1 MQVEQKEH
9 INFEPLQWGAGGA
22 LFYMYTERLIAVFLV
37 PRTVPTHSIS
47 ALCAR
52 TLRTMSSHEVTQG
65 TSSSFCTSNLHRRL
79 GIEERPECK
88 KAIKTKASG
97 NLLHLK
103 YCGNTSRQSSHTA
116 DIGSE
121 SAHRNW
127 FLTYFRLVF
136 FWEVSSKWT
145 EPVYICFSVQTQPKS
160 HMKQGAREK
169 RRRNCG
175 EGPVTARLLRTK
187 K

>member
-1 MQVEQKEH
+1 
-9 INFEPLQWGAGGA
+9 
-22 LFYMYTERLIAVFLV
+22 MYTERLIAVFLV
-37 PRTVPTHSIS
+37 PRTVHTHSIS

-52 TLRTMSSHEVTQG
+52 TLRSMSSHEVTQG

-127 FLTYFRLVF
+127 FLNLFSSRF
-136 FWEVSSKWT
+136 FLGGFFEVDRASLHLFLCADTAKITHEARRPREASSKLW
-145 EPVYICFSVQTQPKS
+145 
-160 HMKQGAREK
+160 
-169 RRRNCG
+169 
-175 EGPVTARLLRTK
+175 
-187 K
+187 